1 MARFIFELEPILKH
15 RRAVERQKQLAVA
28 QLEAERTRLE
38 NEIRGF
44 QAEITDIRADV
55 RDALTHEKRPETAGV
70 DVAHV
75 RRQASAALGLVA
87 RAQRAVLALAGV
99 HSRIDA
105 ARLELLAAAKDR
117 RAMEILREQR
127 YAAWLEEQNRRES
140 SMLDELGVIAAAR
153 ALREE
158 AA

>member
-15 RRAVERQKQLAVA
+15 RRAIERQKQLAVA
-28 QLEAERTRLE
+28 QLESERTRLE
-38 NEIRGF
+38 SEIRGF

-55 RDALTHEKRPETAGV
+55 RDALTRERVPESSGV
-70 DVAHV
+70 DIAHV
-75 RRQASAALGLVA
+75 RRQASASLGLVA
-87 RAQRAVLALAGV
+87 RAQRVVLALAGV
-99 HSRIDA
+99 HARIDA

-127 YAAWLEEQNRRES
+127 HAAWLSEQNRRES
-140 SMLDELGVIAAAR
+140 AMLDELGVMGAAR